1 VRAGH
6 PEICLYKPEIPQN
19 TGNIGRLAAATASR
33 LHLIKPFGFDA
44 SDKNLRRAGL
54 DYWPFLDL
62 EIHDHLQDLLARF
75 QRHEIAFFSKKGN
88 RSCFGM
94 SKDVKLFIFG
104 QETKGLPDDI
114 LNAYEDRCYQI
125 PMFHTGVRSLNLANA
140 ASVIVYHQIKLL
152 EESQNAD
159 LP

>member
-1 VRAGH
+1 
-6 PEICLYKPEIPQN
+6 
-19 TGNIGRLAAATASR
+19 
-33 LHLIKPFGFDA
+33 
-44 SDKNLRRAGL
+44 
-54 DYWPFLDL
+54 
-62 EIHDHLQDLLARF
+62 
-75 QRHEIAFFSKKGN
+75 
-88 RSCFGM
+88 M

-104 QETKGLPDDI
+104 QETKGLPDDL

-125 PMFHTGVRSLNLANA
+125 PMFHSGVRSLNLANA